1 MFTGIVEELGA
12 VRSLKPGRL
21 EIACREVLEGTRVG
35 DSISVNG
42 CCLTVTRLDDGGF
55 SADLMGETL
64 ARTALGD
71 LDPGAACNLERAL
84 RADARLGGHLVQGH
98 VDAVADVAGVKAQ
111 TAGAG
116 EHGGKV
122 MTFTLPPPVAAYVV
136 EKGSITVDGT
146 SLTVMSVAAQ
156 SFTVGL
162 IPHTLEVTVLG
173 RRGPGDRVNLEADVI
188 AKYVERLVAGGVSS
202 PYLGRESRSPPS
214 DSHDPG
220 GGVAKHRPQMTE
232 NPR

>member
-42 CCLTVTRLDDGGF
+42 CCLTVTRLDDGVF

-98 VDAVADVAGVKAQ
+98 VDAVADVTGVQAQ
-111 TAGAG
+111 TAG

-122 MTFTLPPPVAAYVV
+122 MTFALPPPVAPYVV

-146 SLTVMSVAAQ
+146 SLTVMSVAAHT
-156 SFTVGL
+156 FTVGL

-173 RRGPGDRVNLEADVI
+173 QRGPGDRVNLEADVI

-202 PYLGRESRSPPS
+202 PYLGREPRSLRR
-214 DSHDPG
+214 DSHNPG